1 MNSIS
6 FKDDQVRRENL
17 SKEKVIN
24 EILNQE
30 SKYFESSKSNFNYS
44 LNNRVETESNKEI
57 RIASHKATEIKESR
71 NKLLLASPS
80 SQNRSHKAS
89 LFTNRNYQ
97 SSPGSSKENSQL
109 NANSDFGNF
118 ERRDN
123 FNKLSSTAA
132 FKTLT
137 SSPNKMFQSDS
148 PGSERIYKTK
158 EEQKTIKRDTR
169 GGINFCTTPKL
180 ISLDPEAENHNPL
193 MRKSTQ
199 KQMVV
204 LDEDQAE
211 PFEIIETADWENLLK
226 TITPFQQNNSKTIRN
241 NLNDYL
247 DKNIKHSQK
256 SSFWEGDFFNPKGNL
271 IQSNQASKTSP
282 MNLQLMKDIEFKGR
296 IGLYNSYRCKV
307 LFERN
312 KMSINN

>member
-1 MNSIS
+1 MP
-6 FKDDQVRRENL
+6 
-17 SKEKVIN
+17 
-24 EILNQE
+24 
-30 SKYFESSKSNFNYS
+30 
-44 LNNRVETESNKEI
+44 T
-57 RIASHKATEIKESR
+57 T
-71 NKLLLASPS
+71 
-80 SQNRSHKAS
+80 
-89 LFTNRNYQ
+89 
-97 SSPGSSKENSQL
+97 
-109 NANSDFGNF
+109 
-118 ERRDN
+118 
-123 FNKLSSTAA
+123 
-132 FKTLT
+132 
-137 SSPNKMFQSDS
+137 
-148 PGSERIYKTK
+148 IYKTK